1 MYRIIKVSD
10 GTEIGVTDAIEFIRY
25 GKNGCFV
32 PAAQDEAIGVAYNC
46 IPYNLIGHDEIE
58 GADTVVVSEI
68 GGAKLMKE
76 KLRNMYEEGLLDTTG
91 LLNAVAKDWITI
103 TDVIEI
109 VGEDNALSVVMSAKL
124 SEISNACNAVIVN
137 GVDIKFGE
145 ETVHFNL
152 SIEDQSNINNL
163 FRVVELG
170 GTEYPYQADG
180 GVCRIYTA
188 SEIAAIYI
196 AAQTLITTQ
205 TTYHNELSS
214 MYRH

>member
-1 MYRIIKVSD
+1 
-10 GTEIGVTDAIEFIRY
+10 
-25 GKNGCFV
+25 
-32 PAAQDEAIGVAYNC
+32 
-46 IPYNLIGHDEIE
+46 
-58 GADTVVVSEI
+58 
-68 GGAKLMKE
+68 MKE

-145 ETVHFNL
+145 ENVHFNL

-170 GTEYPYQADG
+170 GTEFPYQADG

-188 SEIAAIYI
+188 AEIAAIYI

-205 TTYHNELSS
+205 TTYHNELKQYVQTLTSAEEVS
-214 MYRH
+214 AIQYGMTLPEPYLTEMNEKLAVAQQQMQGIVGRMQQAAATNQA

>member
-1 MYRIIKVSD
+1 
-10 GTEIGVTDAIEFIRY
+10 
-25 GKNGCFV
+25 
-32 PAAQDEAIGVAYNC
+32 
-46 IPYNLIGHDEIE
+46 
-58 GADTVVVSEI
+58 
-68 GGAKLMKE
+68 MKE

-145 ETVHFNL
+145 ENVHFNL

-170 GTEYPYQADG
+170 GTEFPYQADG

-188 SEIAAIYI
+188 AEIAAIYI

-205 TTYHNELSS
+205 TTYHNELKQYVQTLTSAEEVS
-214 MYRH
+214 AIQYGMTLPEPYLTEMNEKLAVAQQQMQAIVGRMQQTAATNQA

>member
-1 MYRIIKVSD
+1 
-10 GTEIGVTDAIEFIRY
+10 
-25 GKNGCFV
+25 
-32 PAAQDEAIGVAYNC
+32 
-46 IPYNLIGHDEIE
+46 
-58 GADTVVVSEI
+58 
-68 GGAKLMKE
+68 MKE

-145 ETVHFNL
+145 ENVHFNL

-170 GTEYPYQADG
+170 GTEFPYQADG

-188 SEIAAIYI
+188 AEIAAIYI

-205 TTYHNELSS
+205 TTSHNELKQYVQTLTSAEEVS
-214 MYRH
+214 AIQYGMTLPEPYLTEMNEKLAVAQQQMQAIVGRMQQAAATNQV

>member
-1 MYRIIKVSD
+1 
-10 GTEIGVTDAIEFIRY
+10 
-25 GKNGCFV
+25 
-32 PAAQDEAIGVAYNC
+32 
-46 IPYNLIGHDEIE
+46 
-58 GADTVVVSEI
+58 
-68 GGAKLMKE
+68 MKE

-145 ETVHFNL
+145 ENVHFNL

-188 SEIAAIYI
+188 AEIAAIYI

-205 TTYHNELSS
+205 TTYHNELKQYVQTLTSAEEVS
-214 MYRH
+214 AIQYGMTLPEPYLTEMNEKLTVAQQQMQAIVDRMQQAAATNQA

>member
-1 MYRIIKVSD
+1 
-10 GTEIGVTDAIEFIRY
+10 
-25 GKNGCFV
+25 
-32 PAAQDEAIGVAYNC
+32 
-46 IPYNLIGHDEIE
+46 
-58 GADTVVVSEI
+58 
-68 GGAKLMKE
+68 MKE

-145 ETVHFNL
+145 ENVHFNL

-170 GTEYPYQADG
+170 GTEFPYQADG
-180 GVCRIYTA
+180 GVCCIYTA
-188 SEIAAIYI
+188 AEIAAIYI

-205 TTYHNELSS
+205 TIYHNELKQYVQTLTSAEEVS
-214 MYRH
+214 AIQYGMTLPEPYLTEMNEKLAVAQQQMQAIVGRMQQAAATNQA

>member
-1 MYRIIKVSD
+1 
-10 GTEIGVTDAIEFIRY
+10 
-25 GKNGCFV
+25 
-32 PAAQDEAIGVAYNC
+32 
-46 IPYNLIGHDEIE
+46 
-58 GADTVVVSEI
+58 
-68 GGAKLMKE
+68 MKE

-124 SEISNACNAVIVN
+124 SEISNACNAVIAN

-145 ETVHFNL
+145 ENVHFNL

-170 GTEYPYQADG
+170 GTEFPYQADG

-188 SEIAAIYI
+188 AEIAAIYI

-205 TTYHNELSS
+205 TTYHNELKQYVQTLTSAEEVS
-214 MYRH
+214 AIQYGMTLPEPYLTEMNEKLAVAQQQMQAIVGRMQQAAATNQV

>member
-1 MYRIIKVSD
+1 
-10 GTEIGVTDAIEFIRY
+10 
-25 GKNGCFV
+25 
-32 PAAQDEAIGVAYNC
+32 
-46 IPYNLIGHDEIE
+46 
-58 GADTVVVSEI
+58 
-68 GGAKLMKE
+68 MKE

-145 ETVHFNL
+145 ENVHFNL

-188 SEIAAIYI
+188 AEIAAIYI

-205 TTYHNELSS
+205 TTYHNELKQYVQTLTSAEEVS
-214 MYRH
+214 AIQYGMTLPEPYLTEMNEKLTVAQQQMQTIVGRMQQAAANVGTGE

>member
-1 MYRIIKVSD
+1 
-10 GTEIGVTDAIEFIRY
+10 
-25 GKNGCFV
+25 
-32 PAAQDEAIGVAYNC
+32 
-46 IPYNLIGHDEIE
+46 
-58 GADTVVVSEI
+58 
-68 GGAKLMKE
+68 MKE

-145 ETVHFNL
+145 ENVHFNL

-170 GTEYPYQADG
+170 GTEFPYQADG

-188 SEIAAIYI
+188 AEIAAIYI

-205 TTYHNELSS
+205 TTYHNELKQYVQTLTSAEEVS
-214 MYRH
+214 AIQYGMTLPEPYLTEMNEKLAVAQQQMQAIVGRMQQAASTNQV

>member
-1 MYRIIKVSD
+1 
-10 GTEIGVTDAIEFIRY
+10 
-25 GKNGCFV
+25 
-32 PAAQDEAIGVAYNC
+32 
-46 IPYNLIGHDEIE
+46 
-58 GADTVVVSEI
+58 
-68 GGAKLMKE
+68 MKE
-76 KLRNMYEEGLLDTTG
+76 KLRNMYEEGLIDTTA
-91 LLNAVAKDWITI
+91 LLNAVAKNWITI
-103 TDVIEI
+103 ADVIEI

-170 GTEYPYQADG
+170 GTEFPYQADG

-188 SEIAAIYI
+188 AEIAAIYI

-205 TTYHNELSS
+205 TTYHNELKQYVQTLTDVEEVSAVQYGMTLPEPYLTEMNEKLS
-214 MYRH
+214 VAQQQMQAIVGRMQQAAATNQA

>member
-1 MYRIIKVSD
+1 
-10 GTEIGVTDAIEFIRY
+10 
-25 GKNGCFV
+25 
-32 PAAQDEAIGVAYNC
+32 
-46 IPYNLIGHDEIE
+46 
-58 GADTVVVSEI
+58 
-68 GGAKLMKE
+68 MKE

-91 LLNAVAKDWITI
+91 LLNAVANDWITI

-188 SEIAAIYI
+188 AEIAAIYI

-205 TTYHNELSS
+205 TTYHNELKQYVQTLTSAEEVS
-214 MYRH
+214 AIQYGMTLPEPYLTEMNEKLTVAQQQMQAIVDRMQQAAATNQA

>member
-1 MYRIIKVSD
+1 
-10 GTEIGVTDAIEFIRY
+10 
-25 GKNGCFV
+25 
-32 PAAQDEAIGVAYNC
+32 
-46 IPYNLIGHDEIE
+46 
-58 GADTVVVSEI
+58 
-68 GGAKLMKE
+68 MKE

-145 ETVHFNL
+145 ENVHFNL

-170 GTEYPYQADG
+170 GTEFPYQADG

-188 SEIAAIYI
+188 AEIAAIYI

-205 TTYHNELSS
+205 TTYHNELKQYVQTLTSAEEVS
-214 MYRH
+214 AIQYGMTLTEPYLTEMNEKLAVAQQQMQAIVGRMQQAAATNQA

>member
-1 MYRIIKVSD
+1 
-10 GTEIGVTDAIEFIRY
+10 
-25 GKNGCFV
+25 
-32 PAAQDEAIGVAYNC
+32 
-46 IPYNLIGHDEIE
+46 
-58 GADTVVVSEI
+58 
-68 GGAKLMKE
+68 MKE

-109 VGEDNALSVVMSAKL
+109 VGEDNALSVVMSAKR

-188 SEIAAIYI
+188 AEIAAIYI

-205 TTYHNELSS
+205 TTYHNELKQYVQTLTSAEEVS
-214 MYRH
+214 AIQYGMTLPEPYLTEMNEKLTVAQQQMQAIVDRMQQAAATNQA

>member
-1 MYRIIKVSD
+1 
-10 GTEIGVTDAIEFIRY
+10 
-25 GKNGCFV
+25 
-32 PAAQDEAIGVAYNC
+32 
-46 IPYNLIGHDEIE
+46 
-58 GADTVVVSEI
+58 
-68 GGAKLMKE
+68 MKE
-76 KLRNMYEEGLLDTTG
+76 KLRNMYEESLIDTTA
-91 LLNAVAKDWITI
+91 LLNAVAKNWITI
-103 TDVIEI
+103 ADVIEI

-170 GTEYPYQADG
+170 GTEFPYQADG

-188 SEIAAIYI
+188 AEIATIYI

-205 TTYHNELSS
+205 TTYHNELKQYVQTLTDVEEVSAVQYGMTLPEPYLTEMNEKLS
-214 MYRH
+214 VAQQQMQAIVGRMQQAAATNQA

>member
-1 MYRIIKVSD
+1 
-10 GTEIGVTDAIEFIRY
+10 
-25 GKNGCFV
+25 
-32 PAAQDEAIGVAYNC
+32 
-46 IPYNLIGHDEIE
+46 
-58 GADTVVVSEI
+58 
-68 GGAKLMKE
+68 MKE
-76 KLRNMYEEGLLDTTG
+76 KLRNMYEESLIDTTA
-91 LLNAVAKDWITI
+91 LLNAVAKNWITI
-103 TDVIEI
+103 ADVIEI

-170 GTEYPYQADG
+170 GTEFPYQADG

-188 SEIAAIYI
+188 AEIAAIYI

-205 TTYHNELSS
+205 TTYHNELKQYVQTLTDVEEVSAVQYGMTLPEPYLTEMNEKLS
-214 MYRH
+214 VAQQQMQAIVDRMQQAAATNQA

>member
-1 MYRIIKVSD
+1 
-10 GTEIGVTDAIEFIRY
+10 
-25 GKNGCFV
+25 
-32 PAAQDEAIGVAYNC
+32 
-46 IPYNLIGHDEIE
+46 
-58 GADTVVVSEI
+58 
-68 GGAKLMKE
+68 MKE

-109 VGEDNALSVVMSAKL
+109 VGEDNVLSVVMSAKL

-145 ETVHFNL
+145 ENVHFNL

-170 GTEYPYQADG
+170 GTEFPYQADG

-188 SEIAAIYI
+188 AEIAAIYI

-205 TTYHNELSS
+205 TTYHNELKQYVQTLTSAEEVS
-214 MYRH
+214 AIQYGMTLPEPYLTEMNEKLAVAQQQMQAIVGRMQQAAATNQA

>member
-1 MYRIIKVSD
+1 
-10 GTEIGVTDAIEFIRY
+10 
-25 GKNGCFV
+25 
-32 PAAQDEAIGVAYNC
+32 
-46 IPYNLIGHDEIE
+46 
-58 GADTVVVSEI
+58 
-68 GGAKLMKE
+68 MKE
-76 KLRNMYEEGLLDTTG
+76 KLRNMYEESLIDTTA
-91 LLNAVAKDWITI
+91 LLNAVAKNWITI
-103 TDVIEI
+103 ADVIEI
-109 VGEDNALSVVMSAKL
+109 VGEDNALPVVMSAKL

-170 GTEYPYQADG
+170 GTEFPYQADG

-188 SEIAAIYI
+188 AEIAAIYI

-205 TTYHNELSS
+205 TTYHNELKQYVQTLTDVEEVSAVQYGMTLPEPYLTEMNEKLS
-214 MYRH
+214 VAQQQMQAIVGRMQQAAATNQA

>member
-1 MYRIIKVSD
+1 
-10 GTEIGVTDAIEFIRY
+10 
-25 GKNGCFV
+25 
-32 PAAQDEAIGVAYNC
+32 
-46 IPYNLIGHDEIE
+46 
-58 GADTVVVSEI
+58 
-68 GGAKLMKE
+68 MKE

-205 TTYHNELSS
+205 TTYHNELKQYVQTLTSAEEVS
-214 MYRH
+214 AIQYGMTLPEPYLTEMNEKLTVAQQQMQAIVGRMQQAAANVGTGE

>member
-1 MYRIIKVSD
+1 
-10 GTEIGVTDAIEFIRY
+10 
-25 GKNGCFV
+25 
-32 PAAQDEAIGVAYNC
+32 
-46 IPYNLIGHDEIE
+46 
-58 GADTVVVSEI
+58 
-68 GGAKLMKE
+68 MKE
-76 KLRNMYEEGLLDTTG
+76 KLRNMYEESLIDTTA
-91 LLNAVAKDWITI
+91 LLNAVAKNWITI
-103 TDVIEI
+103 ADVIEI

-170 GTEYPYQADG
+170 GTEFPYQADG

-188 SEIAAIYI
+188 AEIAAIYI

-205 TTYHNELSS
+205 TTYHNELKQYVQTLTDVEEVSAVQYG
-214 MYRH
+214 MTLPEPYLTEMNEKLAVAQQQMQAIVGRMQQAAATNQA

>member
-1 MYRIIKVSD
+1 
-10 GTEIGVTDAIEFIRY
+10 
-25 GKNGCFV
+25 
-32 PAAQDEAIGVAYNC
+32 
-46 IPYNLIGHDEIE
+46 
-58 GADTVVVSEI
+58 
-68 GGAKLMKE
+68 MKE

-145 ETVHFNL
+145 ENVHFNL

-170 GTEYPYQADG
+170 GTEFPYQADG

-188 SEIAAIYI
+188 AEIAAIYI

-205 TTYHNELSS
+205 TTYHNELKQYVQTLTSAEEVS
-214 MYRH
+214 AIQYGMTLPEPYLTEMNEKLAVAQQQMQTIVGRMQQAAATNQA

>member
-1 MYRIIKVSD
+1 
-10 GTEIGVTDAIEFIRY
+10 
-25 GKNGCFV
+25 
-32 PAAQDEAIGVAYNC
+32 
-46 IPYNLIGHDEIE
+46 
-58 GADTVVVSEI
+58 
-68 GGAKLMKE
+68 MKE
-76 KLRNMYEEGLLDTTG
+76 KLRNMYEEGLLDTAG

-145 ETVHFNL
+145 ENVHFNL

-170 GTEYPYQADG
+170 GTEFPYQADG

-188 SEIAAIYI
+188 AEIAAIYI

-205 TTYHNELSS
+205 TTYHNELKQYVQTLTSAEEVS
-214 MYRH
+214 AIQYGMTLPEPYLTEMNEKLAVAQQQMQAIVGRMQQAAATNQA

>member
-1 MYRIIKVSD
+1 
-10 GTEIGVTDAIEFIRY
+10 
-25 GKNGCFV
+25 
-32 PAAQDEAIGVAYNC
+32 
-46 IPYNLIGHDEIE
+46 
-58 GADTVVVSEI
+58 
-68 GGAKLMKE
+68 MKE

-170 GTEYPYQADG
+170 GTEFPYQADG
-180 GVCRIYTA
+180 GGWRIYTA
-188 SEIAAIYI
+188 AGIAAIYI

-205 TTYHNELSS
+205 TTYHNELKQYVQTLTDVEEVSAVQYGMTLPEPYLTEMNEKLS
-214 MYRH
+214 VAQQQMQAIVGRMQQAAATNQA